1 MAGAFQVTPSAL
13 RDKAQELRAQNVQL
27 KNQISSMKS
36 QELSMRGMWEG
47 DAHEAFVREFSKD
60 ITKMQTFADEIEK
73 FATRLDQIAGEYET
87 AEITNTQV
95 ANTRL
100 V

>member
-1 MAGAFQVTPSAL
+1 MSFSSFSTS
-13 RDKAQELRAQNVQL
+13 K

-36 QELSMRGMWEG
+36 QELSLRGMWEG
-47 DAHEAFVREFSKD
+47 EAHEAFVREFSKD
-60 ITKMQTFADEIEK
+60 INKMENFASEIEK
-73 FATRLDQIAGEYET
+73 FAIKLDQIAGEYET
-87 AEITNTQV
+87 AELTNTQV